1 MADSKSLEGRL
12 RPSQGGYPTEIPLG
26 ILLHS
31 ARRLSKLVS
40 NASFRNTRC
49 TTPLHKRLLP
59 GCFQEIHGLS
69 RRDFEAPFAVFAD
82 HVPEISS

>member
-31 ARRLSKLVS
+31 ARRLSKLAS
-40 NASFRNTRC
+40 NASFRNPRC
-49 TTPLHKRLLP
+49 ATPLHKRFLR
-59 GCFQEIHGLS
+59 GFVQEIRGLS
-69 RRDFEAPFAVFAD
+69 RRDCEAPSAVFAD
-82 HVPEISS
+82 HVPEIWS